1 MKELDLSEG
10 LRKDMERELA
20 KCNAAIALEKCKQQ
34 LVARHYEEAVVELE
48 RANAAY
54 RSRKLQL
61 VVYLIQ
67 TFPRLVRHMYLRQK
81 DPQSG

>member
-1 MKELDLSEG
+1 MKELELPEG
-10 LRKDMERELA
+10 LRKHMERELE

-34 LVARHYEEAVVELE
+34 LVARRYEEAVVELE

-61 VVYLIQ
+61 GRYLIQ
-67 TFPRLVRHMYLRQK
+67 TVPRLVRRMYLRQK
-81 DPQSG
+81 DIQSD